1 MFKQRLKEWLK
12 KFVYRVRGVFVGELN
27 DKLACL
33 NSDLNHK
40 LARLEYETYQ
50 LKLTQIVQDC
60 VENKEHK
67 QICYAI
73 LQQLHCVGRL
83 SRDNRFVIDF
93 SPAVA
98 STIDAYLKLLQP
110 AKLDHL
116 IRVGGKSDGGY
127 VMLDPATTR
136 ERERE

>member
-1 MFKQRLKEWLK
+1 MLKQRLKEWLK
-12 KFVYRVRGVFVGELN
+12 SFVYRLRHIFVGEVNDKIACLN
-27 DKLACL
+27 NDLNYKLACL
-33 NSDLNHK
+33 
-40 LARLEYETYQ
+40 EYETHQ
-50 LKLTQIVQDC
+50 LRLTQIIQNC
-60 VENKEHK
+60 VENREHK
-67 QICYAI
+67 QICYAL
-73 LQQLHCVGRL
+73 LQQPPLVARL
-83 SRDNRFVIDF
+83 IIDF

-98 STIDAYLKLLQP
+98 NTIDAYLKLLQP

>member
-1 MFKQRLKEWLK
+1 MKS
-12 KFVYRVRGVFVGELN
+12 FVYRLRHIFVGEVN
-27 DKLACL
+27 DKIACL
-33 NSDLNHK
+33 K
-40 LARLEYETYQ
+40 YETYQ

-60 VENKEHK
+60 VENREHK
-67 QICYAI
+67 QICYTL
-73 LQQLHCVGRL
+73 LQQARL
-83 SRDNRFVIDF
+83 IIDF

-98 STIDAYLKLLQP
+98 NTIDAYLKLLQP

-136 ERERE
+136 ERERERVNSLLLFLWGFLLIPLGI